1 MTTGRLREKST
12 DNQDGLNKLHKRVQ
26 AIEVETHSFD
36 DPMRVRNAL
45 ADAITEARE
54 FSAPQGNPDHI
65 DGVAGR
71 YREAAA
77 IVDRAQGDLG
87 KVAKDGLPSVWVGTA
102 GSKASEVIRAASYSA
117 DQMAQKFQ
125 EAVPALRALSEGI
138 REAQSKH
145 DFGVSALDVAASIL
159 NNGDFFMPAD
169 ELRRAKTAI
178 LDGVSY
184 MGEAAGH
191 AKAAGVEAQKAL
203 TKLASEARARKVTAG
218 DLTDADRL
226 VLADAAAPGGPA
238 DLNEILTANELK
250 RSSEFMNRLNAH
262 DKAEFDRLLSAAK
275 SPQERAYLMKAL
287 AAGYSMTRI
296 DHFAQQI
303 HGQSP
308 QWLSDHLTP
317 MVIQNTESGTEY
329 VKHQGARWTQ
339 GKDGT
344 CVASSTVY
352 ARATIDPLY
361 ALRLTT
367 GGHPDDPQ
375 YDNPWAF
382 SERLRDEQHRVHAE
396 GGGDPLPDG
405 GMNPH
410 GQQHIN
416 DVEVGGHTG
425 ADYAERPLGN
435 DAERKASLA
444 DIERHVDNGMP
455 VPVDVES
462 VAGVDGSKD
471 RHAMMIVGHEGDM
484 LQVYNP
490 QGTTT
495 WITEDDFVHNRMGYT
510 TNGHYPTAYS
520 VYLPK

>member
-1 MTTGRLREKST
+1 MTTRGLREKST

-26 AIEVETHSFD
+26 AIEVEAHSFG

-45 ADAITEARE
+45 ADAITEARG
-54 FSAPQGNPDHI
+54 FSAPHGNPDHI

-102 GSKASEVIRAASYSA
+102 GSKASEVIKAASYSA

-125 EAVPALRALSEGI
+125 EAVPVLRALSEGI
-138 REAQSKH
+138 REAQSRH

-159 NNGDFFMPAD
+159 NNGDLIMPAD

-178 LDGVSY
+178 LDGVSS
-184 MGEAAGH
+184 MGEAAGR
-191 AKAAGVEAQKAL
+191 AKAAGIEAQKTL
-203 TKLASEARARKVTAG
+203 TKLASEARARKVTASG
-218 DLTDADRL
+218 LTDADRL

-250 RSSEFMNRLNAH
+250 RSSEFMDKMSAH

-287 AAGYSMTRI
+287 AAGHDLKQI
-296 DHFAQQI
+296 DDFAQQI
-303 HGQSP
+303 HGRSP
-308 QWLSDHLTP
+308 QWLSDRLTP
-317 MVIQNTESGTEY
+317 VVIQSTEPGTNY
-329 VKHQGARWTQ
+329 VNYQGAKWDQ
-339 GKDGT
+339 GPDGT
-344 CVASSTVY
+344 CVASSTVN
-352 ARATIDPLY
+352 ARAMIDPLY
-361 ALRLTT
+361 AFQLTT
-367 GGHPDDPQ
+367 GGHPDDPE
-375 YDNPWAF
+375 YDNPLAF
-382 SERLRDEQHRVHAE
+382 ADRLKQEQNRVHAE

-405 GMNPH
+405 GMNPY

-425 ADYAERPLGN
+425 GNYAERKLGN
-435 DAERKASLA
+435 AAERQASLV
-444 DIERHVDNGMP
+444 DIERNLDNGVP
-455 VPVDVES
+455 VPVDVE
-462 VAGVDGSKD
+462 GGTG
-471 RHAMMIVGHEGDM
+471 RHAMMIVGHEGDR

-490 QGTTT
+490 NGTTT
-495 WITEDDFVHNRMGYT
+495 WISEDDFVHDRMGYT
-510 TNGHYPTAYS
+510 NNGYYPTAYS